1 MNQRSPRRLS
11 AFRPTRAAGAA
22 VLLLIVGA
30 LTASYQY
37 HSAHLEKRRQLT
49 VQANILAASVTA
61 AIAFDDR
68 AAAQENL
75 NALMLDPRLDAAAV
89 YNESHQ
95 KVAGF
100 QRAGS
105 APIADVFANGGR
117 MPDERLLVKVD
128 ARQGSMAVGTVY
140 LRAAQTPF
148 VVQLARYS
156 GVLLLTLMAVLML
169 SALAVAQRALTRANA
184 ALQLRA
190 QQLADANEQLTAE
203 MEQRART
210 EEALRQSQ
218 KMEAIGQL
226 SGGIAHDFNNLLMII
241 KGSLT
246 LLQKK
251 LRREDPAIEC
261 VAGLARERLL
271 AGDDQPVESILPV
284 LAQGL
289 ELLEQRGVRHGKLER
304 HLEVAHG
311 GIERA
316 ASLTRRLLTFARGQP
331 LTPTSLNLDVLVRSI
346 QQLLKH
352 SVGASVR
359 IDYQLDSHWPVLCD
373 SNQME
378 NAILNLVIN
387 ARDAMPGGGQIT
399 ISTAD
404 LSIDAEHPRN
414 DLPPGEYVHLRVGD
428 TGTGMS
434 EEVRRKAFD
443 PFFTTKP
450 VGKGTGLGLSSILGY
465 IVQSNG
471 VASIDSEMGRGTT
484 INILLPRATSDITSE
499 VA

>member
-1 MNQRSPRRLS
+1 MNQRNPRKPF

-22 VLLLIVGA
+22 LLLLIVGA
-30 LTASYQY
+30 LTAGYQY

-49 VQANILAASVTA
+49 VQAKILAASVTA

-68 AAAQENL
+68 AAAQENV

-89 YNESHQ
+89 DNESHQ
-95 KVAGF
+95 RVAGF
-100 QRAGS
+100 HRAGS
-105 APIADVFANGGR
+105 APIADVFANSGR
-117 MPDERLLVKVD
+117 LPDDRLLVKVD

-140 LRAAQTPF
+140 LRAADTPLI
-148 VVQLARYS
+148 VQLARYS
-156 GVLLLTLMAVLML
+156 GVLLLTAMAVLML

-190 QQLADANEQLTAE
+190 QQLAETNKQLTDE
-203 MEQRART
+203 MEHRAHT

-251 LRREDPAIEC
+251 LRQQDQAVGH
-261 VAGLARERLL
+261 VAALARERLL
-271 AGDDQPVESILPV
+271 AGIDQPVEPILPV

-289 ELLEQRGVRHGKLER
+289 DLFEQRGVRHAKLER

-311 GIERA
+311 SIERA

-331 LTPTSLNLDVLVRSI
+331 LTPKSLNLDALVRSI

-352 SVGASVR
+352 SVGASAR
-359 IDYQLDSHWPVLCD
+359 IDYQLNSRWRVLCD

-387 ARDAMPGGGQIT
+387 ARDAMPNGGQIT
-399 ISTAD
+399 ISTED
-404 LSIDAEHPRN
+404 RRIDAEHPHN
-414 DLPPGEYVHLRVGD
+414 DLPAGDYVHLRVGD
-428 TGTGMS
+428 TGMGMS
-434 EEVRRKAFD
+434 EEVRSKAFD

-450 VGKGTGLGLSSILGY
+450 VGKGTGLGLSQVYGFVRQSGGY
-465 IVQSNG
+465 VRIY
-471 VASIDSEMGRGTT
+471 SEVGEGTT
-484 INILLPRATSDITSE
+484 LKIYL
-499 VA
+499 